1 MELGSLHLHSW
12 QKSYSTS
19 SPQQPPPSH
28 LHPQL
33 LLSSSQNLSLA
44 YSLLPQLPVHSF
56 GGFVGF
62 VGFVGLGVVGVG
74 LGVVGKLLVSQTFP
88 ISSII

>member
-1 MELGSLHLHSW
+1 MNLELGSLHLHSW

-62 VGFVGLGVVGVG
+62 VGLGVVGVG
-74 LGVVGKLLVSQTFP
+74 LGVVGELLGSQTFP
-88 ISSII
+88 ISSIF